1 VTVPRTG
8 GAVTVPRAGGAARSA
23 GSAHP
28 ASRLQVVFDK
38 AKAEDRGVLVGCMP
52 AGFPTVE
59 RGIESM
65 RAMVD
70 AGADII
76 EVELAYSDPVMDGP
90 VIQRASEIALAG
102 GVRTADMI
110 RSVDTVAASGATVIL
125 MTYWAP
131 IERYGV
137 ARFARDFAAAGG
149 AGIVTPDLI
158 PDEAA
163 ESIAAADEHHLDRI
177 FLVAPSS
184 TDARIASTVD
194 ACRGFVYATS
204 VMGVTGARAQTSD
217 AAPALVE
224 RVRSVSNIPVGVGL
238 GVRDG
243 TQAAAVAGFADAV
256 IVGSALVSCVL
267 DRLDDASAGRD
278 ALARLTADLA
288 EGVRR
293 Q

>member
-1 VTVPRTG
+1 
-8 GAVTVPRAGGAARSA
+8 
-23 GSAHP
+23 
-28 ASRLQVVFDK
+28 
-38 AKAEDRGVLVGCMP
+38 
-52 AGFPTVE
+52 
-59 RGIESM
+59 
-65 RAMVD
+65 
-70 AGADII
+70 
-76 EVELAYSDPVMDGP
+76 
-90 VIQRASEIALAG
+90 
-102 GVRTADMI
+102 
-110 RSVDTVAASGATVIL
+110 VIL

-293 Q
+293 R